1 MFLKSNRENVHFNL
15 IFSRTVHVDTK
26 QKKKWFGSSRAVT
39 NGDGCSGV
47 LGRVELTVAF
57 HFKMWCS

>member
-15 IFSRTVHVDTK
+15 IYSRTVHVDTK
-26 QKKKWFGSSRAVT
+26 QKKNGLGVVMQLT
-39 NGDGCSGV
+39 NGDGCIGV
-47 LGRVELTVAF
+47 LGRVELTMAF